1 MNKIK
6 AGLCGIL
13 DFLLIGFLGMLFLNN
28 TLIEERTYIAAS
40 SKYLPSRYL
49 VYEEVQEQVE
59 EEDVEDV
66 IEEVIKEPTKEIVEE
81 EQAESKVTEE
91 VIVVQEEPKEVLE
104 TLIGSLSGY
113 GPDCIGCTSNKTAS
127 GYYVGE
133 GNIYYQDPTY
143 GRVRILAGD
152 SKYPFH
158 TIVRINDSNLSEEP
172 ILGIVLD
179 RGSAIGIGKKYM
191 FDLLYASE
199 KDASVLGVASNVTFE
214 ILRIGK

>member
-6 AGLCGIL
+6 TSLCGIL
-13 DFLLIGFLGMLFLNN
+13 DFLLIGCLGILFCNH
-28 TLIEERTYIAAS
+28 TLIEESTNTASS

-49 VYEEVQEQVE
+49 VYEEVKEQEEEAVE
-59 EEDVEDV
+59 EVV
-66 IEEVIKEPTKEIVEE
+66 EEVIEEPTKEVIEE
-81 EQAESKVTEE
+81 EKVELEVTEE
-91 VIVVQEEPKEVLE
+91 VIVEQEEPEAVLE
-104 TLIGSLSGY
+104 TLIGSMSGY

-143 GRVRILAGD
+143 GKVRILAGD
-152 SKYPFH
+152 SKYPFY
-158 TIVRINDSNLSEEP
+158 TIVRINDANLSDEP

-199 KDASVLGVASNVTFE
+199 KDAATLGVSSNVTFE